1 MSKHKYNLNIKTM
14 KRIFKNWFA
23 NLKSMK
29 LQRMLKKNVVKFV
42 FEKTDGTQRT
52 AVGTLVSAYLPK
64 VDKSAKQSN
73 RKPNNS
79 VQVFFDMEKNAFRS
93 FKKSNLLSIVGV
105 A

>member
-1 MSKHKYNLNIKTM
+1 MFNLKRTTM
-14 KRIFKNWFA
+14 RKLFKGWFA
-23 NLKSMK
+23 NIKAMK
-29 LQRMLKKNVVKFV
+29 LHRMLQKNVVKFV
-42 FEKTDGTQRT
+42 FEKTDGTQRV

-79 VQVFFDMEKNAFRS
+79 VQVFFDIEKNAFRS